1 MSKTRKSSHFFW
13 KILIHFVPG
22 HLLLPLSGDKGTPG
36 KDFFCPGTFHRTS
49 RPMETL
55 VRIPYLTIDNYNW
68 SCRIVFV
75 FFFSCPTYDTRCWRR
90 FWLCK
95 MRHDVQP
102 VVFLVFVSARG
113 SEPLQEIMVYEIQY
127 IVYLAPFYLYS
138 IQSTTELVIIKPRT
152 LLVFYQGYICPVG
165 GLCIVYIR
173 GPCVTYTQVVS
184 MW

>member
-1 MSKTRKSSHFFW
+1 MNHASSYTT
-13 KILIHFVPG
+13 PG
-22 HLLLPLSGDKGTPG
+22 HRHLPLSRDKGTPG

-75 FFFSCPTYDTRCWRR
+75 LFFSCPTYGTRCWRR
-90 FWLCK
+90 IWLCK

-138 IQSTTELVIIKPRT
+138 IQSTTELVIVKPRT
-152 LLVFYQGYICPVG
+152 LSVFYQGYICPVG

-184 MW
+184 TW